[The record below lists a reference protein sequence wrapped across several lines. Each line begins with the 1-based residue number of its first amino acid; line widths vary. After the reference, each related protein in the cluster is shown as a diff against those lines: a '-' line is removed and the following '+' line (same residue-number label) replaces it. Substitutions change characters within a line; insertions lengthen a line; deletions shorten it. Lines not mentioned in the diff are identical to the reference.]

1 VTDHARAHKAVV
13 LLSGGL
19 DSATTLAV
27 ALRDRRACRCLCI
40 DYGQRHRHELAAAR
54 AVAQSLGVEPP
65 IVMPLNLRLFGQS
78 ALTDDIAV
86 PQAGTSPGIPVTY
99 VPARNLVFLSIA
111 CALAE
116 VIDAGEIYIGVNA
129 IDYSGYPDCR
139 PAFVESFEQTANLAT
154 KAGVSGRPVR
164 IRTPL
169 IHLTKAEI
177 IRLGAELGV
186 DFALTHSCYNP
197 DDAGRACGKCDSC
210 ALRRRGFQDA
220 DIPDPTIYAP

>member
-1 VTDHARAHKAVV
+1 M
-13 LLSGGL
+13 
-19 DSATTLAV
+19 
-27 ALRDRRACRCLCI
+27 
-40 DYGQRHRHELAAAR
+40 
-54 AVAQSLGVEPP
+54 AQSLGVEPP